1 MRGKLLKF
9 FSAASVICIV
19 FFITALAC
27 RNLFPDSFSSYID
40 HYCRKYGVSPSLVY
54 ALIKA
59 ESNFDPRAVSGA
71 NAKGIMQITP
81 QTFSFCAQKEN
92 ISDADIFS
100 IEDNIRAGV
109 WYLSYLQARYD
120 SDTYCIL
127 SAYNAGPSNVDK
139 WLADK
144 RCSKDGK
151 KLDFIIFD
159 ETRRYVTKIT
169 QYKKIYEFLYP
180 RLKF

>member
-59 ESNFDPRAVSGA
+59 ESNFREDARSSAG
-71 NAKGIMQITP
+71 AKGLMQITDE
-81 QTFSFCAQKEN
+81 TFEYCLKTLGIPNAN
-92 ISDADIFS
+92 IFNA
-100 IEDNIRAGV
+100 EANIQCGI
-109 WYLSYLQARYD
+109 WYLSYLLGKYGGNTKNAVA
-120 SDTYCIL
+120 
-127 SAYNAGPSNVDK
+127 AYNAGETNVNR
-139 WLADK
+139 WLKDS
-144 RCSKDGK
+144 RYSKDFKTLLRIPFG
-151 KLDFIIFD
+151 
-159 ETRRYVTKIT
+159 ETKRHVEKIQRYA
-169 QYKKIYEFLYP
+169 KIYEYIYF
-180 RLKF
+180 